1 MRLQPAPSA
10 QYTSMPMVSQQAD
23 PQQRAIVAANQNVN
37 QIETYAPDINAISTI
52 ATSSTDATATDAL
65 TCNYRNCSGT
75 PVILGHM
82 KNNRKSDAAA
92 AAAAVAFQAPPST
105 RSHKTADAHLALI
118 RNQSNQA
125 ILPPPLF
132 DENVTMSTATLP
144 LLPNDSVRQMKRRH
158 HRTIP
163 RHFTLS
169 DPKAKYSDDSIRMS
183 AACSLASGSATL
195 NKKALCNCPVPHI
208 PMSYMGAAQL
218 NIGRSQQN
226 PNEMLM
232 NTLSRKWPRHKSN
245 VSKSASFTSNISS
258 PSTAAGYNR
267 NSASGLL
274 SATHPQ
280 SAQSSAQTRST
291 SSATAAVT
299 NVKTPKITTISKQIG
314 NSEMIQPQTAT
325 NEANDPNTMQELL
338 PINITPN
345 KTDNVAEPKVVAKP
359 VAVERMNDASVP
371 SSPNPV
377 LPPKQAKSQSFCRPA
392 APLPLAMS
400 KSYTATSSTPTT
412 PNPMS
417 ASVAYQKSH
426 RGTRDRSKSPIRDK
440 TYSLAATIVSVPD
453 QKSSHIKTTYP
464 TTSNLTIA
472 SNHATTLPKPVPPPV
487 AKKPAPNPKS
497 SAAIGN
503 NNAAS
508 PLSTNSS
515 TLKRLGSTSKAKH
528 SPIASNANESNANGG
543 AAIVGKCGGGSGS
556 NNTVDNRAY
565 MQHLHKMDNDNALPV
580 CTTVTNCSNPKE
592 HFLPNDT
599 SLDDDY
605 LSECE
610 NCKSGHGSRYY
621 LDKEHEEQPHETM
634 TLQRKMDEKES
645 DEQTYYRTS
654 STLPTNT
661 KQKTK

>member
-10 QYTSMPMVSQQAD
+10 QYASMPMISQQPD
-23 PQQRAIVAANQNVN
+23 PQQRAIVAASQNVN
-37 QIETYAPDINAISTI
+37 QIETYASDINAISTI
-52 ATSSTDATATDAL
+52 ATSSTDATATDPL

-75 PVILGHM
+75 PVIIGHM
-82 KNNRKSDAAA
+82 KPNRKSDA
-92 AAAAVAFQAPPST
+92 AAAAVAFQAPQSS
-105 RSHKTADAHLALI
+105 RSHKSADAHLALI
-118 RNQSNQA
+118 RNQSNQT

-132 DENVTMSTATLP
+132 DENIVMSTATLP

-169 DPKAKYSDDSIRMS
+169 DPKAKYADDPLRMS
-183 AACSLASGSATL
+183 AACSMASGSVTL
-195 NKKALCNCPVPHI
+195 NKKALCHCPTPHI
-208 PMSYMGAAQL
+208 PMSYMGSAQL
-218 NIGRSQQN
+218 NIGRPQQN
-226 PNEMLM
+226 PNEMIM

-258 PSTAAGYNR
+258 QSTIAGYNR

-280 SAQSSAQTRST
+280 SSPSAVQSRST
-291 SSATAAVT
+291 ATASSVA
-299 NVKTPKITTISKQIG
+299 NNPKPAKITTISKQIG
-314 NSEMIQPQTAT
+314 NNEINGMGMQPQSTT
-325 NEANDPNTMQELL
+325 NEANDTKSMQELL

-345 KTDNVAEPKVVAKP
+345 KSENGAEPKVVTKP
-359 VAVERMNDASVP
+359 VNVERMEGSGA
-371 SSPNPV
+371 SSPNPI
-377 LPPKQAKSQSFCRPA
+377 LPPKQTKSQSFNRPA
-392 APLPLAMS
+392 APLPSAMS
-400 KSYTATSSTPTT
+400 KSYTATSTTSTT
-412 PNPMS
+412 PNQMS
-417 ASVAYQKSH
+417 VSVGYKNSH

-440 TYSLAATIVSVPD
+440 TYSLATPIVNVPD

-464 TTSNLTIA
+464 TTSTLTIA
-472 SNHATTLPKPVPPPV
+472 NNHATTLPKPVPPPV
-487 AKKPAPNPKS
+487 AKKPAPNPKPT
-497 SAAIGN
+497 SAIVN
-503 NNAAS
+503 NNGATVN
-508 PLSTNSS
+508 STAKHLGTMSKVKSS
-515 TLKRLGSTSKAKH
+515 TLT
-528 SPIASNANESNANGG
+528 SNANETNAN
-543 AAIVGKCGGGSGS
+543 ALIGSCSATG
-556 NNTVDNRAY
+556 Y
-565 MQHLHKMDNDNALPV
+565 MQLKMDNDKALPV